1 MGSIQQTMTPAIQFF
16 LLLTVGQN
24 MMTGSDPVPEPLDEL
39 HVHLHLR
46 DEDNEGSYAE
56 PLDHEENHANNK
68 KLLNKKLLNK
78 KLLNKKLLNKQL
90 EENNDSE
97 ESNGQNEENGSGN
110 KLLANKWVMPMPMP
124 MRPAD
129 RF

>member
-68 KLLNKKLLNK
+68 KLLNK
-78 KLLNKKLLNKQL
+78 QL

-97 ESNGQNEENGSGN
+97 ESNGSNDSGNEEKAKS
-110 KLLANKWVMPMPMP
+110 NKW
-124 MRPAD
+124 
-129 RF
+129 

>member
-1 MGSIQQTMTPAIQFF
+1 MTPAIQFF
-16 LLLTVGQN
+16 LLLTVGQI

-39 HVHLHLR
+39 HVHVHVLQ

-68 KLLNKKLLNK
+68 KLLNK
-78 KLLNKKLLNKQL
+78 QAAPSS
-90 EENNDSE
+90 EDSE
-97 ESNGQNEENGSGN
+97 ELNGNNDNGNEENGSGN

-124 MRPAD
+124 MRPVD

>member
-16 LLLTVGQN
+16 LLLTVGHI

-39 HVHLHLR
+39 HVHLHLQ
-46 DEDNEGSYAE
+46 DEDHEGSYAE
-56 PLDHEENHANNK
+56 PYDHEEANNK

-78 KLLNKKLLNKQL
+78 KLLNKQAAPSS
-90 EENNDSE
+90 EDSE
-97 ESNGQNEENGSGN
+97 ELNGNNDNGNEENGSGN

-124 MRPAD
+124 MRPVD

>member
-39 HVHLHLR
+39 HVHLHLE
-46 DEDNEGSYAE
+46 DKDNEGSYAE
-56 PLDHEENHANNK
+56 P
-68 KLLNKKLLNK
+68 
-78 KLLNKKLLNKQL
+78 L

-97 ESNGQNEENGSGN
+97 ESNGNNEENGSGN